1 LDETTLSEPMSEA
14 PEQQDSQ
21 HDRLLQRIRERA
33 FEISNGPEAGTPDDD
48 WLRAELEVL
57 AENAE
62 ADSIHLTELA
72 EAREAEASAIWS
84 AERHVYGHP

>member
-1 LDETTLSEPMSEA
+1 LDETTPSEPVGEA
-14 PEQQDSQ
+14 PERQGSP

-33 FEISNGPEAGTPDDD
+33 FEISNSSEAATPDDD

-57 AENAE
+57 AESAE
-62 ADSIHLTELA
+62 ADSIRLTELA
-72 EAREAEASAIWS
+72 EAREAEASALWS